1 LKVKE
6 FLKHLMTAAGAVCQD
21 YRSRLDSLG
30 LERKSPKDIVT
41 EADIAV
47 EQYLVG
53 QIKQHYPEHGIL
65 GEETGSHAGT
75 GYRWV
80 IDPIDGTTSFL
91 HGQPFFSISVA
102 VEKDGD
108 RILGAVLAPA
118 LGELYLAEKGRG
130 ATCNG
135 APIQVSRR
143 DRLLD
148 SVLATGFAC
157 IRSAQKRTNLPY
169 FAHLLPKIRD
179 VRRYGSAAVD
189 LCYVASGRLEGFWE
203 LNLNLYDIA
212 AGWLIL
218 EEAGGRLTDFSG
230 GTGLIPQETVA
241 TNGLIH
247 DDLIRELSAVDT
259 E

>member
-1 LKVKE
+1 MNN
-6 FLKHLMTAAGAVCQD
+6 FLKSLITAAGTLCQD
-21 YRSRLDSLG
+21 YRSRLGSLE
-30 LERKSPKDIVT
+30 LEHKSPKDIVT
-41 EADIAV
+41 EADLAI
-47 EQYLVG
+47 ERYLVG
-53 QIKQHYPEHGIL
+53 QIKKQYPGHGIL
-65 GEETGSHAGT
+65 AEETGDHAGT
-75 GYRWV
+75 GYRWI

-102 VEKDGD
+102 VEKDGELM
-108 RILGAVLAPA
+108 LGAVLAPA
-118 LGELYLAEKGRG
+118 LGELYLAEKGHG

-135 APIQVSRR
+135 NPIRVSRR

-169 FAHLLPKIRD
+169 FNHLLPKIRD

-230 GTGLIPQETVA
+230 GTRLIPQETVA

-247 DDLIRELSAVDT
+247 DDLIRELSTVAV